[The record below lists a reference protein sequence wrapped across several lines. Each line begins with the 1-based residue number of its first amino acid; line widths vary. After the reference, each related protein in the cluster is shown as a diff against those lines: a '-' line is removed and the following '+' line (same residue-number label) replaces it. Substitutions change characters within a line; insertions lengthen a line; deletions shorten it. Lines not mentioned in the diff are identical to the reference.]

1 VPLPNSKHT
10 ISDDIYIGF
19 VQSLFKDAY
28 ILLIGAACHGLV
40 ALLVY
45 FNSGDPIYLVLTAV
59 LIAAGLYRYVTTK
72 QAKGGSVIVDRASA
86 MEWERTFLVGGTIQ
100 GVAAGLFSFTA
111 IYLAPSPFGEVA
123 AVGVI
128 IGSSVT
134 IVGRNYGS
142 RRMVQVLSV
151 SVILPICLAWML
163 KGDLFYFILGLFM
176 IPYIFAMT
184 QLARSVRDVLFA
196 AITGEKTAKFL
207 AERFDRALNTMTSG
221 LIMLDREGRVVVAN
235 AEAGALLQVDDP
247 DRLMGRTLQGLLMRG
262 VAAGVLDKG
271 DADYAEFQLTGS
283 FIDGRSRKILLTF
296 NDGRCFEFTSRG
308 GRDDLGVITF
318 EEVTQRVKSEE
329 RIRYMARYD
338 ALTALPN
345 RAYFNEVVAE
355 MAASGDSARLC
366 AMAIFDL
373 DDFKTVNDTLG
384 HPVGDGLI
392 VAVAERL
399 TASAGEDVMVGR
411 FGGDEFT
418 IFFNTLKS
426 AEELTTRMD
435 RIFVELQGAMDVAG
449 HSIRVQLS
457 VGAAT
462 SLAGAFDI
470 DAMLVNAD
478 LALYNAKDSGKNRWR
493 LFEGVMD
500 QAFRNRQVMKADLR
514 SAIESKSLR
523 VVFQPIIS
531 METMRIVSC
540 EALCRWDHPTL
551 GPISPAI
558 FIPLAEEMGIV
569 GDISSFILDAAC
581 AECVTWA
588 EHVVVSV
595 NLSARDFKT
604 PDIVDKVASVLE
616 RHKLAPSRLELEVTE
631 TALLDDKLSSVQF
644 IGELKALGV
653 KVALDDFGTGYSS
666 LSYLHSLPL
675 DKVKIDRSFLSD
687 ITENERSL
695 ALVRG
700 VVDLSRTLGL
710 TVTVEGVETFEQLRV
725 LHRMVKPDLVQG
737 FLFGS
742 PLSASG
748 IATMSNTTWPFASQ
762 LADDRHYFYA

>member
-1 VPLPNSKHT
+1 MTNAKIPD
-10 ISDDIYIGF
+10 SDYVYVGF
-19 VQSLFKDAY
+19 VRSLFNAPA
-28 ILLIGAACHGLV
+28 ILLIGGMIHALISLTIYIASGEPVYIVLAC
-40 ALLVY
+40 ALL
-45 FNSGDPIYLVLTAV
+45 FAGIYRFYGIRLGQKAD
-59 LIAAGLYRYVTTK
+59 AA
-72 QAKGGSVIVDRASA
+72 IVDMASA
-86 MEWERTFLVGGTIQ
+86 SEWENHYLLGGTLQ
-100 GVAAGLFSFTA
+100 AFLLGLLCFTA
-111 IYLAPSPFGEVA
+111 LYIEPVPFGELASVA
-123 AVGVI
+123 VVM
-128 IGSSVT
+128 GSTVS

-142 RRMVQVLSV
+142 RRMVAVQAVAV
-151 SVILPICLAWML
+151 VVPIGAGLML
-163 KGDLFYFILGLFM
+163 KNDAYYFMLGLCL
-176 IPYIFAMT
+176 IPYIYVLIKMAGHV
-184 QLARSVRDVLFA
+184 RSVLFNA
-196 AITGEKTAKFL
+196 LSQERKTWQIAQ
-207 AERFDRALNTMTSG
+207 RFDRALNTMGHG
-221 LIMLDREGRVVVAN
+221 LVMLGNDGRVAVAN
-235 AEAGALLQVDDP
+235 AEAARAIGFRSVEQML
-247 DRLMGRTLQGLLMRG
+247 GRTLHSLMRRG
-262 VAAGVLDKG
+262 VAAGLLSSHDSRYV
-271 DADYAEFQLTGS
+271 ESQLVNAIGQMHDRKLLVPLS
-283 FIDGRSRKILLTF
+283 DGRYFELTA
-296 NDGRCFEFTSRG
+296 RG
-308 GRDDLGVITF
+308 GTNDLGVLTF
-318 EEVTQRVKSEE
+318 EEVTQRVKAEE

-338 ALTALPN
+338 SLTGLPN
-345 RAYFNEVVAE
+345 RAYFNEVAAE
-355 MAASGDSARLC
+355 QAASGDPARLC
-366 AMAIFDL
+366 ALAIFDL

-392 VAVAERL
+392 VAVAEKL
-399 TASAGEDVMVGR
+399 STCAGNDVLIGR

-418 IFFNTLKS
+418 VFFNSLKS
-426 AEELTTRMD
+426 VEELTAKLD
-435 RIFVELQGAMDVAG
+435 RIFAELQGAVDVAG

-462 SLAGAFDI
+462 SPAGAFDI

-478 LALYNAKDSGKNRWR
+478 LALYNAKEGGKNRWR

-514 SAIESKSLR
+514 SAVESESLR

-540 EALCRWDHPTL
+540 EALCRWEHPTL

-595 NLSARDFKT
+595 NLSARDFND
-604 PDIVDKVASVLE
+604 PEIVSKVAAVLE

-631 TALLDDKLSSVQF
+631 TALLDDTSSTVKY
-644 IGELKALGV
+644 IGQLKALGV
-653 KVALDDFGTGYSS
+653 RVALDDFGTGYSS

-695 ALVRG
+695 SLVRG

-762 LADDRHYFYA
+762 LAKDRHISYA